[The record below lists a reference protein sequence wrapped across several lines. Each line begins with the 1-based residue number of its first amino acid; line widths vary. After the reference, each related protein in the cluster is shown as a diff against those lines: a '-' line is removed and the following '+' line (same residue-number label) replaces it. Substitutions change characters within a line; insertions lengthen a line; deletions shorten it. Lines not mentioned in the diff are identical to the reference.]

1 MLRIISPFFLIVCIK
16 ITTDGVL
23 RGSGAMK
30 LFMVTTFTDL
40 LIRVIFVYI
49 FAYKVGLDA
58 IWFSW
63 AIGWGLGAVAGL
75 AFYFT
80 GLWRKNLINMD
91 NVN

>member
-1 MLRIISPFFLIVCIK
+1 
-16 ITTDGVL
+16 
-23 RGSGAMK
+23 MK